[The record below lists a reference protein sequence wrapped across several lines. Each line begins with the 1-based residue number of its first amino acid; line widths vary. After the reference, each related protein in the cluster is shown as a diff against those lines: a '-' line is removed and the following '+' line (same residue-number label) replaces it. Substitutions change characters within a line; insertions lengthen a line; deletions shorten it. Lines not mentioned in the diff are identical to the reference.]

1 MIPHLPFQTNVYISL
16 LACPNLSRVPECFT
30 GNSQFITKA
39 SHSMDRMLKFSFPCL
54 PPCCTIHTT
63 PRALPRKQ
71 AMCTVWAR
79 IFNGAADTSMITC
92 SAEDVASCRGLTLSH
107 HA

>member
-39 SHSMDRMLKFSFPCL
+39 SYSMDRMLKFSFPL
-54 PPCCTIHTT
+54 SASLLHHSHNPSSPSS
-63 PRALPRKQ
+63 Q
-71 AMCTVWAR
+71 AGYVH
-79 IFNGAADTSMITC
+79 
-92 SAEDVASCRGLTLSH
+92 GLG
-107 HA
+107 